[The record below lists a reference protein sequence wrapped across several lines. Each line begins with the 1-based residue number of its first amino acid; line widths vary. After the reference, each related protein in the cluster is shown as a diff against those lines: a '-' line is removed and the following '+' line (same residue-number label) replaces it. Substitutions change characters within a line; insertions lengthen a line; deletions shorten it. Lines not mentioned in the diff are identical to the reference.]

1 MYIVLDRF
9 GCILQFII
17 PYQVDF
23 STCIGVAVCGCH
35 IYYNLVLNNMDNLAL
50 IKSASHYASEAD
62 DITFVII
69 YDMERINPFFVILVK
84 FCTPKINPPSD
95 LLRF

>member
-1 MYIVLDRF
+1 M
-9 GCILQFII
+9 

-35 IYYNLVLNNMDNLAL
+35 IYYNLVLNTMENLAL

-69 YDMERINPFFVILVK
+69 YDMERINPF
-84 FCTPKINPPSD
+84 
-95 LLRF
+95 LLFWLNFAPLK